1 MNNKQK
7 IIVLIATILTSIF
20 GFVAMIVFKDLE
32 GVYRVFPYVM
42 IGVGCGIS
50 GGIGGELLSSRAK
63 KKNPEQAELISIE
76 QNDERN
82 IMIKHK
88 AKSKVLDTIT
98 WLLAPMYIG
107 LAFVENGVIGI
118 FLLIT
123 LHVLGV
129 FYMSFLISK
138 YNKEM

>member
-1 MNNKQK
+1 MKNKQK
-7 IIVLIATILTSIF
+7 FIVLITAILTSIF
-20 GFVAMIVFKDLE
+20 GFVAMIIFKDLE
-32 GVYRVFPYVM
+32 GVYRVIPYVM

-50 GGIGGELLSSRAK
+50 GGIGGELLSSRVK
-63 KKNPEQAELISIE
+63 KKNPELAEMISIE

-88 AKSKVLDTIT
+88 AKSKVLDAII
-98 WLLAPMYIG
+98 WLLLPMYIG
-107 LAFVENGVIGI
+107 LAFVDNGIIGI
-118 FLLIT
+118 IILIT
-123 LHVLGV
+123 LNVLGV